1 MALYPIF
8 VTAFNAII
16 PIVLIIGIGFFLR
29 QKGMLTE
36 EFIKVGNKLGF
47 QILLPIM
54 LFLSVYSIESFSAI
68 RWDVVIYCVAMQLLL
83 FVLGYVS
90 VGLTTRVH
98 KRRGVILQNIFRSNV
113 AIIGMSLTSVL
124 GNAEA
129 LAITAVV
136 LAFIQP
142 VMNTLA
148 VVSLSIYSDDE
159 GQKISLADI
168 LKKVATNPLIH
179 GILIGMLCLALRS
192 AQKSLFGEVVFSL
205 QRDMRFLYT
214 ALNNLKSITSPFMLL
229 ILGGQFNFTA
239 SKGMLRE
246 IVTGTLWRVVI
257 APVLCI
263 GLAIVLSAHTKLINF
278 GPEVYPSLI
287 ALFGSPTAVS
297 SAIMAGQMGH
307 DHQLATQLVVWTSV
321 ASIFTMF
328 VTVCILMSVGL
339 LAI

>member
-1 MALYPIF
+1 MALYHIF
-8 VTAFNAII
+8 LTAFNAII
-16 PIVLIIGIGFFLR
+16 PIVLIIGFGFLLR

-36 EFIKVGNKLGF
+36 EFIKIGNKLGF

-83 FVLGYVS
+83 FVLGYAS

-205 QRDMRFLYT
+205 QRDMTFLYT

-239 SKGMLRE
+239 SMGMLRE

-263 GLAIVLSAHTKLINF
+263 GLAIVLSANTKLINF

-328 VTVCILMSVGL
+328 VTVCIMMSMGL

>member
-16 PIVLIIGIGFFLR
+16 PIVLIIGIGFVLR

-179 GILIGMLCLALRS
+179 GILIGMLCLALHS

-205 QRDMRFLYT
+205 QRDMTFLYT
-214 ALNNLKSITSPFMLL
+214 ALSNLKSITSPFMLL

-263 GLAIVLSAHTKLINF
+263 GLAIVLSANTKLINF